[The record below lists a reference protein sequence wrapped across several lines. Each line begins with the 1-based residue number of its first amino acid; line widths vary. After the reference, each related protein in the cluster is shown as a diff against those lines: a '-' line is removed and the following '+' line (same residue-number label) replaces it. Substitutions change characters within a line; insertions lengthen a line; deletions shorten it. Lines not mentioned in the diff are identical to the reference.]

1 MASRAEIRGF
11 KLRAFVASV
20 LIPGAG
26 VLYALVQTRTQLRD
40 ETDDVK
46 SGVFM
51 AGSIWLIVQFVLLL
65 AVLVTT

>member
-1 MASRAEIRGF
+1 MASKSEVRGF
-11 KLRAFVASV
+11 KIRAFVASV

-26 VLYALVQTRTQLRD
+26 VLYALVQMRTQLR
-40 ETDDVK
+40 EESDDVK

-51 AGSIWLIVQFVLLL
+51 AGSIWLVVQVVLLL

>member
-1 MASRAEIRGF
+1 MASKSEIRGF
-11 KLRAFVASV
+11 KIRAFVASV

-40 ETDDVK
+40 EPDDVK

-51 AGSIWLIVQFVLLL
+51 AGSIWLVVQVVLLL
-65 AVLVTT
+65 AVLVTA